1 MDLERLVATDGPQP
15 PARVIHILKQAVR
28 GLAEAHDVGL
38 VHRDI
43 KPANIFLCRRW
54 GDPDFVK
61 VLDFGLAK
69 DNAAAPSAAMTGEG
83 TVLGTPLYISPE
95 ALSGANR
102 VDARSDI
109 YSLGAVGYYML
120 AGRPVFEGGSA
131 MEVCAHHIC
140 TQPVPPAARLGKP
153 LPADLE
159 AIVLR
164 CLAKSPAERYQTAR
178 EVWDALVAC
187 TGADEWTSDEARA
200 WWEGRGDAPADKAA
214 DSRVGRTVEID
225 AGARA
230 AAIDGAGPTMPVAV
244 DRDR

>member
-1 MDLERLVATDGPQP
+1 
-15 PARVIHILKQAVR
+15 VIHILKQAVR

-43 KPANIFLCRRW
+43 KPANIFLCKRW

-69 DNAAAPSAAMTGEG
+69 DNAAPSSAMTGEA

-95 ALSGANR
+95 ALSGAHR

-120 AGRPVFEGGSA
+120 AGRPVFEGVSA
-131 MEVCAHHIC
+131 MEVCAHHLC
-140 TQPVPPAARLGKP
+140 TQPVPPAVRLGKP

-159 AIVLR
+159 AIVLH
-164 CLAKSPAERYQTAR
+164 CLAKSPAERYQTAG
-178 EVWDALVAC
+178 EVWAALVAC
-187 TGADEWTSDEARA
+187 VGAHEWTSDEARA
-200 WWEGRGDAPADKAA
+200 WWEARGDAPAREAA
-214 DSRVGRTVEID
+214 DSREGRTVEID
-225 AGARA
+225 AAARG
-230 AAIDGAGPTMPVAV
+230 AAIDDAGPTMPVALDV
-244 DRDR
+244 DR